1 MAEQHYDVHVGIR
14 SSKSDEKMLG
24 FSVFSRSASPQRAA
38 LLGMVKIAAFQRSD
52 GSGYLTLTFLIDRD
66 DSTALPASGRWI
78 GPLDEAY
85 LRARLGPRFEMAMD
99 LMLPQDA
106 TSPVFIEEIDLY
118 FRPLAAD
125 TLALVAEELFPVLSD
140 SLELSFEPLESWADP
155 LGEIVPAPAKSQP
168 SWVGRLRAWMGLN

>member
-1 MAEQHYDVHVGIR
+1 
-14 SSKSDEKMLG
+14 
-24 FSVFSRSASPQRAA
+24 
-38 LLGMVKIAAFQRSD
+38 
-52 GSGYLTLTFLIDRD
+52 
-66 DSTALPASGRWI
+66 
-78 GPLDEAY
+78 
-85 LRARLGPRFEMAMD
+85 MD

-155 LGEIVPAPAKSQP
+155 LGEIVPAPTKSQP